1 MPDNDAAVAGRDH
14 GVGIAAA
21 GQEPE
26 QGGSWPDRSE
36 EAQVAGLHGQA
47 GEEGLQRSQIAG
59 AHRPDQA
66 GVWAAGRALLG
77 SAHRLSVCRIA
88 ESVKQTYHRS
98 MEEPWILDYDT
109 ANCAIGAATAIIGER
124 TTFLVLRE
132 IFGGVRRFDDIQ
144 RRTGAPRQVLSD
156 RLARP
161 VPGGVLR
168 KGSYQQDRLT
178 DKGLDLYPVLVAL
191 MHWGDR
197 YEGDPAGP
205 PVLLTH
211 RDCGEPV
218 RLQLSCDAGH
228 TLPSAREVTPL
239 PGPGARKSA

>member
-1 MPDNDAAVAGRDH
+1 MA
-14 GVGIAAA
+14 
-21 GQEPE
+21 
-26 QGGSWPDRSE
+26 
-36 EAQVAGLHGQA
+36 
-47 GEEGLQRSQIAG
+47 
-59 AHRPDQA
+59 
-66 GVWAAGRALLG
+66 
-77 SAHRLSVCRIA
+77 
-88 ESVKQTYHRS
+88 
-98 MEEPWILDYDT
+98 EPWILDYDT

-156 RLARP
+156 RLARL
-161 VPGGVLR
+161 VLEGLLR
-168 KGSYQQDRLT
+168 KVPYQQNGQRSRHEYGLT

-191 MHWGDR
+191 MQWGDR

-205 PVLLTH
+205 PILLTH

-218 RLQLSCDAGH
+218 QLQLSCDAGH
-228 TLPSAREVTPL
+228 IVPSAREVTPL